1 MYSFFCIIDEIRRNR
16 PFNGQGKKKADIR
29 LRVDKLGQPE
39 NNMLT
44 D

>member
-16 PFNGQGKKKADIR
+16 PFNGQGKKKADR